1 VASEIGYEGPLR
13 LLAFDHRDVV
23 KKVARERA
31 REGKRLIYEGFLC
44 GASGE
49 GAGLLVDEE
58 LGAEIAREALPP
70 VMSLRCP

>member
-31 REGKRLIYEGFLC
+31 PK
-44 GASGE
+44 AS
-49 GAGLLVDEE
+49 A
-58 LGAEIAREALPP
+58 
-70 VMSLRCP
+70 